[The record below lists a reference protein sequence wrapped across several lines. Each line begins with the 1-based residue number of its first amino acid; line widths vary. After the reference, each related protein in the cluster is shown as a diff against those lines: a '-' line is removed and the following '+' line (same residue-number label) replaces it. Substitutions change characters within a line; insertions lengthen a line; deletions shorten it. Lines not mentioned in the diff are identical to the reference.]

1 MIQDFALELSILL
14 LGTVEDKL
22 RWIFKLYDLNKVN
35 WNTIYPYPKLI
46 RIMNPIYLLNF
57 NCEAQVQ
64 SQIQVLNPGPKSKGT
79 KTEADTIILRT
90 THPTPPHPQ

>member
-64 SQIQVLNPGPKSKGT
+64 SQIQVLNPIPKSKSKIQNLKSRGKGMGLGLT
-79 KTEADTIILRT
+79 L
-90 THPTPPHPQ
+90 